1 VAELDTKAKRFALLK
16 TVDNL
21 LSQSAVTPKHDR
33 KPPARMQTQARMQT
47 PQSKSALN
55 VVASD
60 QVKASEKNQ
69 DQPSSTK
76 KRKKQKSDVSKQ
88 QSYVEQRVARYFEG
102 VLYRGRVNAYFPSE
116 EMESKVEAWEIIY
129 DDGDTEDVDEAQL
142 RKIINQYKRKRHEFS
157 DE

>member
-33 KPPARMQTQARMQT
+33 KPPARMQTQAHMQA
-47 PQSKSALN
+47 PNKSAPK

-88 QSYVEQRVARYFEG
+88 ESYVEQRVARYFEG

-129 DDGDTEDVDEAQL
+129 DDGDTEDVEEAQL

-157 DE
+157 EE